1 MLERRITNQI
11 MLEDANTPD
20 LAPVEGKP
28 AGIEAR
34 SRGSRALLLGAYTFL
49 ILWGVAYLVLFFT
62 DRLPV

>member
-1 MLERRITNQI
+1 MTNQI
-11 MLEDANTPD
+11 MLEDANTAD

-34 SRGSRALLLGAYTFL
+34 AKGSRALLVAAYTFL

>member
-1 MLERRITNQI
+1 

-20 LAPVEGKP
+20 LAPIESKS

-34 SRGSRALLLGAYTFL
+34 RRGSRALLLGAYTFL

-62 DRLPV
+62 DRLPI